1 MANTNLKKSKA
12 VYFIFITVLFF
23 PTFILSFQSDG
34 DIFDVNF
41 FQTTAYFLS
50 GYVLLLTV
58 LGSLFKK
65 PYVTIFFGCHD
76 HCERRF
82 HILHN
87 VLPICGRCT
96 GIYFGFFLAIP
107 LSYLNIPFYWFIP
120 LGIPL
125 VIDGLIQIKGMPST
139 MNRRLITGLLFGPAM
154 VSLFGLYNAIIVYL
168 VERTFIIYD

>member
-1 MANTNLKKSKA
+1 MATLPLTKSKS
-12 VYFIFITVLFF
+12 VYIIFITVLFF

-34 DIFDVNF
+34 NIFNVNF
-41 FQTTAYFLS
+41 FQTMAYFLS

-58 LGSLFKK
+58 LGLIFKK
-65 PYVTIFFGCHD
+65 PYLTLFFGCHD

-82 HILHN
+82 HQLHKL
-87 VLPICGRCT
+87 LPICGRCT